1 MGSLNDFLRK
11 INNVTRGVNNIT
23 GTVSRFR
30 ASVRSAQPLI
40 DKFRGKK
47 KSRPSAQLS
56 GSGSVPQPQRKPLG
70 LTPVSQVSSGRNANK
85 RPVRPAPRTD
95 VGPKIR

>member
-1 MGSLNDFLRK
+1 MSTLNDFLRK

-23 GTVSRFR
+23 RTVSSFR

-47 KSRPSAQLS
+47 KSRPSAQLP
-56 GSGSVPQPQRKPLG
+56 GSVPQPQIKPLG
-70 LTPVSQVSSGRNANK
+70 LTPVSQVSSGRNTNK
-85 RPVRPAPRTD
+85 RPVRPPPRTD
-95 VGPKIR
+95 VGPKTR